1 MMSPYLLTL
10 FTVDSV
16 AFLLIFTFLFGDVLT
31 SLPIVVGGL
40 ALLLIGCLAHLKYSP
55 GLLLENS
62 CIAACLLILALLL
75 RHLLALLLI
84 NSLAVLLGCL
94 NALLGV

>member
-16 AFLLIFTFLFGDVLT
+16 TFLLILTFLFGDVLT
-31 SLPIVVGGL
+31 SLTIVVRRL
-40 ALLLIGCLAHLKYSP
+40 TLLLIGCLAHLKYSP
-55 GLLLENS
+55 GLPLENFY
-62 CIAACLLILALLL
+62 IVTCLFILALLL
-75 RHLLALLLI
+75 RNLLALLLI
-84 NSLAVLLGCL
+84 NSLAVFLGCL

>member
-16 AFLLIFTFLFGDVLT
+16 TFLLIFTFLFGDVLT
-31 SLPIVVGGL
+31 SLTIVVRRL

-55 GLLLENS
+55 GLPLEIS
-62 CIAACLLILALLL
+62 CFATCLLILALLL

-84 NSLAVLLGCL
+84 NSLAVFLGCL
-94 NALLGV
+94 YALLGV